1 MRYAAA
7 DVRKQFFI
15 EMFTRDISLEDC
27 VLDLIDNS
35 LDSYLLRRDISIS
48 RLIFG
53 PDVEIAQKDL
63 GTINVTCTDRQ
74 IKVVDSCGG
83 IPRKRAMD
91 DVFCFGHREDD
102 PVGKL
107 GAYGVGMKRA
117 LFKIGNKFHIVSRT
131 ASEGFE
137 VSLKL
142 DEWAKE
148 EEWKVPVNFIDG
160 AESERKP
167 GTTITITEL
176 HDEVALRI
184 KEGGVPKNILE
195 DAATTYPYFLGQ
207 CVTLRINDN
216 EVAPERT
223 NFGEQEG
230 VLRAAHEKFQQKGVT
245 VTLAATVAPGP
256 RTMEQAG
263 WSVLCNGRVVVH
275 ADKTSLT
282 GWSDGLPSFQPKYR
296 SFVGVASFESDDPL
310 SLPWT
315 TTKRALNR
323 ESAVFIRARGL
334 MVAMSKPILTVLNSQ
349 YPSERTSD
357 VADIRDAIGSMNSL
371 SFRDIAAKPQSGF
384 SFTPP
389 KKKEKKEEW
398 IRFSASVSSL
408 NRIRKHLRRPSIS
421 ASDIGRLTFDHYLK
435 TECSE

>member
-160 AESERKP
+160 AESERKA

-195 DAATTYPYFLGQ
+195 DAATTYPLF
-207 CVTLRINDN
+207 
-216 EVAPERT
+216 
-223 NFGEQEG
+223 
-230 VLRAAHEKFQQKGVT
+230 
-245 VTLAATVAPGP
+245 PG
-256 RTMEQAG
+256 
-263 WSVLCNGRVVVH
+263 SVRHVCTH
-275 ADKTSLT
+275 
-282 GWSDGLPSFQPKYR
+282 
-296 SFVGVASFESDDPL
+296 
-310 SLPWT
+310 
-315 TTKRALNR
+315 KRQ
-323 ESAVFIRARGL
+323 RGG
-334 MVAMSKPILTVLNSQ
+334 P
-349 YPSERTSD
+349 
-357 VADIRDAIGSMNSL
+357 
-371 SFRDIAAKPQSGF
+371 
-384 SFTPP
+384 
-389 KKKEKKEEW
+389 
-398 IRFSASVSSL
+398 
-408 NRIRKHLRRPSIS
+408 
-421 ASDIGRLTFDHYLK
+421 
-435 TECSE
+435 